1 MKKKLILLLFPII
14 TWSQSYV
21 GHVGD
26 LPIHLEL
33 DIDEDQNNDGSG
45 QRVDGFYFY
54 DSKLI
59 SIPLRGVFSQDT
71 ITVVD
76 GWSYSED
83 KVGDAKEVFRLQ
95 KKETQLIGVLKL
107 EKQAYSVALT
117 KTEQD
122 PIASFRIP
130 KLTFEKD
137 SVGTYQEKQLIWFH
151 EKFSKTQFFRL
162 GNGYTK
168 AQRAMFNPILDS
180 LHLED
185 AKAMLDCNSF
195 EFSIEINRSDNRFI
209 SFTKYYSAYCG
220 GAHPFRGGIGYT
232 FDLITLQEVDSIET
246 LYPDVDFFQVLKTKY
261 YDPTDEYQDDCHVFV
276 DESTWDYKRW
286 NLTAEGVLL
295 TPTYPH
301 VMKACEGDYF
311 LSYDEIKN

>member
-59 SIPLRGVFSQDT
+59 SIPLRGVFIQDT

-76 GWSYSED
+76 GWFYSED

-95 KKETQLIGVLKL
+95 KTETQLTGVLQLKK
-107 EKQAYSVALT
+107 EEYTVVLT

-122 PIASFRIP
+122 PITSFRNP
-130 KLTFEKD
+130 KLTFKKD
-137 SVGTYQEKQLIWFH
+137 SVSTYQDKQLVWFH
-151 EKFSKTQFFRL
+151 ERFSKTQLFRL

-168 AQRAMFNPILDS
+168 AQRTVFNSILDT

-185 AKAMLDCNSF
+185 AEGMLDCSSF
-195 EFSIEINRSDNRFI
+195 ELSTVINRIDDRFI
-209 SFTKYYSAYCG
+209 SFTKYYSVYCG
-220 GAHPFRGGIGYT
+220 GAHPSYGGIGYT
-232 FDLITLQEVDSIET
+232 FDLTTLQEVASIES
-246 LYPDVDFFQVLKTKY
+246 LYPNVDFFQVLKTKY
-261 YDPTDEYQDDCHVFV
+261 YDSTDEYQDDCEVFV
-276 DESTWDYKRW
+276 DESNWEYKRW
-286 NLTAEGVLL
+286 NLTTEGVLL
-295 TPTYPH
+295 TPNYPH
-301 VMKACEGDYF
+301 VMKACEEDYF